1 MTATE
6 FIGGDRRAGRRGGRS
21 QSTGGNN
28 VSPLFSYQC
37 KNGSIYSGLT
47 RVVWE
52 LNEVERGTGWISLG
66 DGTFYITL
74 VQIEERFAA
83 RGFHR
88 KGIGLNHLAFPAPS
102 VNAVDDFHAWLMA
115 RGVPVLYGSPLD
127 MGHPDQPNYAVFF
140 EDPDRLKLEYV
151 HRPG

>member
-1 MTATE
+1 MPSVLCTSSTWRSTRCARTAP
-6 FIGGDRRAGRRGGRS
+6 RGTPDGPPWGKSKLGYR
-21 QSTGGNN
+21 
-28 VSPLFSYQC
+28 
-37 KNGSIYSGLT
+37 
-47 RVVWE
+47 
-52 LNEVERGTGWISLG
+52 EVERGSGWVSLG

-88 KGIGLNHLAFPAPS
+88 KGIGVNNLAFPAPS
-102 VNAVDDFHAWLMA
+102 VKAVDDFHVWLVA

-127 MGHPDQPNYAVFF
+127 MGHPVQPNYAVSF